1 MIRRIDG
8 HSGTDRHQRGL
19 AMSDPERT
27 HTAEPAEGADP
38 PGQDT
43 DTGRTPRTEE
53 PAEGEQL
60 DQPGADTP
68 DAT

>member
-1 MIRRIDG
+1 
-8 HSGTDRHQRGL
+8 
-19 AMSDPERT
+19 MSDPERT